1 MSNCNNIG
9 IYNFDCV
16 IQKQGY
22 TVDMT
27 FTTGE
32 SEEVEPLDLR
42 VYDQIKLAIKSGV
55 NEIVTTLT
63 LEDGLSVIGED
74 FNILEVFFSQDLTE
88 VLKTRIYNYDIL
100 FINDAVNQYFLKGE
114 IKVTNTITR

>member
-16 IQKQGY
+16 IQNQGY
-22 TVDMT
+22 RVDMT

-32 SEEVEPLDLR
+32 GEEVEPLDLR
-42 VYDQIKLAIKSGV
+42 VYDEIKLAIKSGV
-55 NEIVTTLT
+55 NDIVTKRT

>member
-16 IQKQGY
+16 IQNQGY
-22 TVDMT
+22 RVDMT

-32 SEEVEPLDLR
+32 GEEVEPLDLR
-42 VYDQIKLAIKSGV
+42 VYDEIKLAIKSGV